1 MQKAPDTRA
10 ERFWVTKDR
19 ALEHHA
25 QNLKQMWIA
34 TSQSR
39 PTSQRDILHYCANP
53 CSDFGKSRSENCAT
67 FVSDLKHAALARVR
81 SGNAG

>member
-10 ERFWVTKDR
+10 RRLWLTIDR

-25 QNLKQMWIA
+25 QNLKQMRIA
-34 TSQSR
+34 TYQSR
-39 PTSQRDILHYCANP
+39 PTSLRDFLLYCANP

-81 SGNAG
+81 SGDAR